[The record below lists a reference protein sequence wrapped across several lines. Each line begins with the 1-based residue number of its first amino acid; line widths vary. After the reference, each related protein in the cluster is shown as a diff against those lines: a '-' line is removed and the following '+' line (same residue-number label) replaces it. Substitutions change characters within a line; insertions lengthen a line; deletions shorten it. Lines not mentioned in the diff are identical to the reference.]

1 MSPSKA
7 KEIISEYFEKT
18 ELEKYEYWSGWQ
30 NIDGDDYSGYTHFM
44 TFDIKHVDGKIFIYI
59 ISNQDD
65 TVKQIIDITMLNP
78 QEVIDGFS
86 NYYEEIH
93 KELKWKE
100 YQDNYPEGG
109 WEH

>member
-7 KEIISEYFEKT
+7 KDMITEYFEKT

-59 ISNQDD
+59 IYKL
-65 TVKQIIDITMLNP
+65 TA
-78 QEVIDGFS
+78 
-86 NYYEEIH
+86 
-93 KELKWKE
+93 
-100 YQDNYPEGG
+100 
-109 WEH
+109 